1 MAVIN
6 TRMVSDDSNI
16 PYAIIQNM
24 LVVPFRVEDAQK
36 LQNAL
41 LPKPLEPVG
50 KGDTAWVC
58 FVDTVLPALRDGGD
72 GEPPDPDM
80 TEFHEI
86 AIGMPC
92 CYEGKV
98 KGVFPLIYLDRP
110 TAGLHRGI
118 LRGIAN
124 TQLTQFLPMLKGR
137 DKPAPCVKIVGI
149 TNRPTGELMA
159 KAVMELTYAEP
170 WESVPEELKNFL
182 HVRYIVDPASGGK
195 LIAADFTDCVFSQP
209 LAGDVAWRGKC
220 TLEFGGDQYGR
231 FSELGKYETLEGYY
245 LTIGYCYG
253 SDHKVTDMEGRRPAQ
268 WI

>member
-1 MAVIN
+1 MAAIN
-6 TRMVSDDSNI
+6 TRMVSSDSSI

-24 LVVPFRVEDAQK
+24 LVVPFRAEDPRK

-50 KGDTAWVC
+50 LGDIGWVC
-58 FVDTVLPALRDGGD
+58 FVDTVLPALRDGGE
-72 GEPPDPDM
+72 GEPPDPDK

-92 CYEGKV
+92 RCQGQP
-98 KGVFPLIYLDRP
+98 KGVFPLLYLDRP

-137 DKPAPCVKIVGI
+137 DKPAPGVKLIGI
-149 TNRPTGELMA
+149 SNRPTGELMA
-159 KAVMELTYAEP
+159 KAVMELTHAEP

-182 HVRYIVDPASGGK
+182 HVRYIADPAKGGK
-195 LIAADFTDCVFSQP
+195 PIVADLTDCVFSQP

-220 TLEFGGDQYGR
+220 TLTFGDDQYGR
-231 FSELGKYETLEGYY
+231 FSELGSYEPLEGYY

-253 SDHKVTDMEGRRPAQ
+253 SDHKAADIEGGRPAQ